1 MNNNSWFK
9 KENPLL
15 GLLGLSVGGGA
26 AGAVA
31 DPIEGSGGYVSEYA
45 SPGSPTGYYRAHV
58 FVSPGRFR
66 VTTAP
71 GTAEFDLITVGGGG
85 GGGSNNGGGGGAG
98 GYLLSPGIVAE
109 AVNYNVDIGR
119 GGQGRYQAA
128 ANSNLQQGGSRG
140 GDTTFETPTIT
151 LTAGGGGGGKT
162 YMLDPG
168 NNLYS
173 PANPFNGRSGHG
185 SGGGGAYGP
194 SPGGPTSQTAG
205 PAGASAPA
213 PSGTSYGNPG
223 GAGGVVNICGGGGG
237 ADAVGGAGG
246 IGQPNAPGLIQG
258 AGGNGKSNDYALGT
272 AQYFAAGGGGCANRN
287 GSGPIS
293 PNIAYGG
300 KGGYGGGGGGGSG
313 GPGDPGGVT
322 TTQGVGGTYG
332 AWGHDGEPGLNTS
345 VPGSASMPY
354 YNNNYWLPDPGGNP
368 GYVNIGG
375 TAAYMTGSGGGGGGG
390 GSAIPTYDWSWS
402 KQVSGGNGAPGVC
415 LVRYSIPAPAATG
428 TATGGLI
435 SETPTHRIHTFIG
448 PGTLVTTPTFN
459 SGSDQPTGE
468 IAAVGGG
475 GSGGAHFGGGGGAG
489 RYYTGAFTVRK
500 ASTYTIVVGK
510 GGDGGWNGPKIPGV
524 QGSETTITHPVV
536 GTQVYCGGGG
546 GGGTRDGGPTIDK
559 GWPGQGPTSS
569 RGSGGGAGAVF
580 PGGPGPA
587 GAGGSLPGTNSGGVD
602 ATSPLSPGGGGGAGG
617 AGLAGD
623 SPTNPTKAGP
633 GGAGVQLPSTFRDST
648 TCVFGAKGPGSS
660 EDTGS
665 SWGWLGGGGGGG
677 AMYPQSS
684 LPTSA
689 PKYGTGG
696 AAPQSTPPAETTY
709 RQPDS
714 YAGGGGGSG
723 WGGPTSYDPT
733 GTATSSDPYYGRGRA
748 QMGLCGTGGGGGGC
762 GPQGLEASMGSGPGG
777 PGILIIAYPK
787 TS

>member
-1 MNNNSWFK
+1 
-9 KENPLL
+9 
-15 GLLGLSVGGGA
+15 
-26 AGAVA
+26 
-31 DPIEGSGGYVSEYA
+31 
-45 SPGSPTGYYRAHV
+45 
-58 FVSPGRFR
+58 
-66 VTTAP
+66 
-71 GTAEFDLITVGGGG
+71 
-85 GGGSNNGGGGGAG
+85 
-98 GYLLSPGIVAE
+98 
-109 AVNYNVDIGR
+109 
-119 GGQGRYQAA
+119 
-128 ANSNLQQGGSRG
+128 
-140 GDTTFETPTIT
+140 
-151 LTAGGGGGGKT
+151 
-162 YMLDPG
+162 
-168 NNLYS
+168 
-173 PANPFNGRSGHG
+173 
-185 SGGGGAYGP
+185 
-194 SPGGPTSQTAG
+194 
-205 PAGASAPA
+205 
-213 PSGTSYGNPG
+213 
-223 GAGGVVNICGGGGG
+223 
-237 ADAVGGAGG
+237 
-246 IGQPNAPGLIQG
+246 
-258 AGGNGKSNDYALGT
+258 
-272 AQYFAAGGGGCANRN
+272 
-287 GSGPIS
+287 
-293 PNIAYGG
+293 
-300 KGGYGGGGGGGSG
+300 
-313 GPGDPGGVT
+313 
-322 TTQGVGGTYG
+322 
-332 AWGHDGEPGLNTS
+332 
-345 VPGSASMPY
+345 MPY

-368 GYVNIGG
+368 GYANIGG

-390 GSAIPTYDWSWS
+390 GSALPDYNWSWS
-402 KQVSGGNGAPGVC
+402 KQVSGGNGGPGVC

-435 SETPTHRIHTFIG
+435 SETPTHRIHTFLG

-459 SGSDQPTGE
+459 GGSDQPTGE

-510 GGDGGWNGPKIPGV
+510 GGDGGWTGPEIPGV
-524 QGSETTITHPVV
+524 QGSETTITHPTV

-617 AGLAGD
+617 VGLAGD
-623 SPTNPTKAGP
+623 SPTNPTKSGP

-665 SWGWLGGGGGGG
+665 SWGWFGGGGGGG
-677 AMYPQSS
+677 AMYPSGS
-684 LPTSA
+684 LPTAA

-762 GPQGLEASMGSGPGG
+762 GPQGLDASMGSGPGG